1 MSLLWPFSI
10 LIILPDTENWLQI
23 KKIDRELHGDSRG
36 HGHSTPLYVCD
47 KVIGWNMRVWSF
59 DDLSIWILC
68 YKKIDLRRTVCRRR
82 RQIGQKWPFVHW
94 ASNWRWRKQIWKNL
108 TTISAPQA
116 TLPDARHLQELHLSF
131 LSSAAKFSSVT
142 SAAKWVAFPNCCCD
156 LIHLMIN

>member
-1 MSLLWPFSI
+1 M
-10 LIILPDTENWLQI
+10 
-23 KKIDRELHGDSRG
+23 
-36 HGHSTPLYVCD
+36 C
-47 KVIGWNMRVWSF
+47 VWSF

-131 LSSAAKFSSVT
+131 LFSSWRFLFSLDFWSIRLKFLFHIEIFRHT
-142 SAAKWVAFPNCCCD
+142 GLFKNWPCLFYHQQNFHQWHQQQNEQLCRIVAV
-156 LIHLMIN
+156 IWSTWW